1 MPYIKSQPLRCPLCE
16 RGRVIDAGPRAS
28 VSQFTLY
35 GPQYIQNAQLIA
47 KCPNCGNQIGIS
59 MSYHNYEI
67 FMAWQIS
74 THICHFACYSLCGR
88 QDCIWFSTK
97 CCYGGG
103 EFNEQGPLFTLFFWW
118 TPVGA
123 EYKWKEANSDTGRLC
138 SLHIEKHLYLTVI
151 VETGKVSG

>member
-35 GPQYIQNAQLIA
+35 EPQYIQNAQLIA

-67 FMAWQIS
+67 FMA
-74 THICHFACYSLCGR
+74 
-88 QDCIWFSTK
+88 
-97 CCYGGG
+97 
-103 EFNEQGPLFTLFFWW
+103 
-118 TPVGA
+118 
-123 EYKWKEANSDTGRLC
+123 
-138 SLHIEKHLYLTVI
+138 
-151 VETGKVSG
+151 